1 VQRYTSTKDDLCA
14 LEVQP
19 ELENQ
24 NVVRF
29 FELSAESKIVWPTG
43 STICAIGLP
52 FDSLEQ
58 MAPGAVA
65 FQVTVHWGE
74 LEPLRRKLLS
84 GFNRRKHLLLQFP
97 PANTGRHP
105 GGFSGAGAWYQAP
118 SAKPP
123 EVWSFR
129 PVLAGVITH
138 FYQRPK
144 LLRITRV
151 ESLVAFLQ
159 TVA

>member
-1 VQRYTSTKDDLCA
+1 MKMRECQVGCRASSTPA
-14 LEVQP
+14 LPPV
-19 ELENQ
+19 
-24 NVVRF
+24 
-29 FELSAESKIVWPTG
+29 
-43 STICAIGLP
+43 GLHRP
-52 FDSLEQ
+52 GRRRG
-58 MAPGAVA
+58 PGAVA

-84 GFNRRKHLLLQFP
+84 GFDRRKHLLLQFP

-118 SAKPP
+118 SSKPP

-129 PVLAGVITH
+129 PVLAGMITH
-138 FYQRPK
+138 FYTRPK